1 MARSKIDDINLIE
14 VEKLASRG
22 LTQQQIADALGIS
35 DRTLRKYRDQFS
47 DFSDAIKKGKAKGIA
62 RVTNKLFE
70 KIETGDTTSIIFFLK
85 TQGGWKE
92 ASKVEHTIDDT
103 NQSNQLDLEK
113 LSDEELREFV
123 RLSNK
128 ASKEHSGEKE
138 SN

>member
-1 MARSKIDDINLIE
+1 MASKFDELDLKQ
-14 VEKLASRG
+14 VERLASQG

-35 DRTLRKYRDQFS
+35 ERSFRNYKEKFAE
-47 DFSDAIKKGKAKGIA
+47 FADAIKKGKAKGIA

-128 ASKEHSGEKE
+128 ASKEHSCEKE

>member
-1 MARSKIDDINLIE
+1 MASKFDELDLKQ
-14 VEKLASRG
+14 VEKLASQG

-35 DRTLRKYRDQFS
+35 ERSFRNYKEKFAE
-47 DFSDAIKKGKAKGIA
+47 FADAIKKGKAKGIA

-92 ASKVEHTIDDT
+92 ASKVEYSVDES
-103 NQSNQLDLEK
+103 NQADQLDLEK
-113 LSDEELREFV
+113 LSDEELRQLV
-123 RLSNK
+123 RLSEK
-128 ASKEHSGEKE
+128 ASAKNPSEKE